1 MIYFSVFLTAAGW
14 VGLQASSAGLQRVI
28 LPRKSDSEVRKLL
41 SAGAEEKPDAFTD
54 IQERLCAYFSG
65 YRTVF
70 PDKLDF
76 SGATDFQ
83 QEVWQAAR
91 LIPYG
96 VTQSYQWVAA
106 QIGRP
111 GAARAVGNAL
121 GKNPVPVIVP
131 CHRVVASNGELGGFT
146 GGIVLKKL
154 LLRLEGHRTSKVAFY
169 SSHQES
175 RLFETLP

>member
-1 MIYFSVFLTAAGW
+1 MIYYSIFHTAAGW
-14 VGLQASSAGLQRVI
+14 VGLQASSTGLRRVI
-28 LPRKSDSEVRKLL
+28 LPRKSDSEIRKLL

-65 YRTVF
+65 LHTDF

-83 QEVWQAAR
+83 QAVWQAAR

-96 VTQSYQWVAA
+96 VTQSYQWIAV

-121 GKNPVPVIVP
+121 GKNPLPVIVP
-131 CHRVVASNGELGGFT
+131 CHRVIASDGGIGGFT
-146 GGIVLKKL
+146 GGISVKRLI
-154 LLRLEGHRTSKVAFY
+154 LRLEGHQTSKD
-169 SSHQES
+169 H
-175 RLFETLP
+175 L

>member
-1 MIYFSVFLTAAGW
+1 MVMVYFSVFLTTAGW
-14 VGLQASSAGLQRVI
+14 AGLQASNSGLQRVI

-41 SAGAEEKPDAFTD
+41 SAGAEEKPDTFTD
-54 IQERLCAYFSG
+54 IQKRLCAYFSG
-65 YRTVF
+65 RRTDF

-83 QEVWQAAR
+83 KRVWKATR

-96 VTQSYQWVAA
+96 VMQNYQWIAA

-131 CHRVVASNGELGGFT
+131 CHRVIASDGGLGGFT
-146 GGIVLKKL
+146 GGISVKIL
-154 LLRLEGHRTSKVAFY
+154 LLRLEGHQVFKIP
-169 SSHQES
+169 
-175 RLFETLP
+175 L